1 MKNTNVWSI
10 YDKERIQKQYGIF
23 ITKEQQTEIESMVDG
38 YLKGL
43 KAKED
48 DYWKS
53 ACLSLNQIKSVILG
67 MHKQA
72 NRLGNPKLK
81 QSKKN
86 FLAQTSK
93 LGKAENEEL
102 QIWIAENGGFDE
114 LFVDE

>member
-1 MKNTNVWSI
+1 M
-10 YDKERIQKQYGIF
+10 
-23 ITKEQQTEIESMVDG
+23 
-38 YLKGL
+38 
-43 KAKED
+43 
-48 DYWKS
+48 
-53 ACLSLNQIKSVILG
+53 ILG

-86 FLAQTSK
+86 FLALTSK

-114 LFVDE
+114 LLG